1 MNQFGFIITR
11 HVNSELTNKYWNNC
25 VQCIRRFYPYKKIV
39 IIDDN
44 SNKDHVASFYNYDN
58 IEIIESEF
66 PGRGELLPYY
76 YFIRNK
82 FFDNAVIIH
91 DSVFFH
97 SRINFEK
104 LIGVSVMPMWYFYS
118 DNECVSNS
126 AQIAS
131 ILNNSSD
138 IISKLSMHN
147 KILGLDK
154 FNWFGCFG
162 SQSFINRDFLLYL
175 ERKYNISKMTSA
187 VTCRKDRCCL
197 ERIMGVIFCSEY
209 PLITKKKALLGNIFK
224 YQNFSNYTYEK
235 YEDDIKNH
243 RLLPIPVIKVWTG
256 R

>member
-25 VQCIRRFYPYKKIV
+25 IQCLRRFYPRTKIV

-44 SNKDHVASFYNYDN
+44 SKKEFIVSFKHYEN
-58 IEIIESEF
+58 IEVVESEF

-97 SRINFEK
+97 IRVNFEK
-104 LIGVSVMPMWYFYS
+104 LIGLNVMPLWYFDS

-126 AQIAS
+126 VQIAS

-138 IISKLSMHN
+138 IINKLTSHN

-162 SQSFINRDFLLYL
+162 SQTFINHDFLLYL
-175 ERKYNISKMTSA
+175 ERKYKLTKLTAA
-187 VTCRKDRCCL
+187 VNCRRDRCCL
-197 ERIMGVIFCSEY
+197 ERVFGVIFCNEY
-209 PLITKKKALLGNIFK
+209 PIITKKKSLLGNIFK
-224 YQNFSNYTYEK
+224 YQNFSNYKYEN
-235 YEDDIKNH
+235 YEDDIKH
-243 RLLPIPVIKVWTG
+243 HKLPRPVVKVWTG

>member
-1 MNQFGFIITR
+1 MNDYGFIITR

-25 VQCIRRFYPYKKIV
+25 IKCIRYFYPYRKIV

-44 SNKDHVASFYNYDN
+44 SNKDFVVSFHNYEN

-66 PGRGELLPYY
+66 PGRGEILPYY

-97 SRINFEK
+97 TRVNFEK
-104 LIGVSVMPMWYFYS
+104 LIGINVLPLWYFYS

-126 AQIAS
+126 TTLVDA
-131 ILNNSSD
+131 LTNSTE
-138 IISKLSMHN
+138 IKNKLTLHN
-147 KILGLDK
+147 KILGIDK

-162 SQSFINRDFLLYL
+162 SQSFINYDFLMYL
-175 ERKYNISKMTSA
+175 ERKYNLSKLTN
-187 VTCRKDRCCL
+187 VITCRKDRCCL
-197 ERIMGVIFCSEY
+197 ERILGVIFYSEY
-209 PLITKKKALLGNIFK
+209 PFITKKKALLGNIFK
-224 YQNFSNYTYEK
+224 YQKFSGYSYENYEN
-235 YEDDIKNH
+235 DIKNN
-243 RLLPIPVIKVWTG
+243 RLPRPIVKVWTG